1 MVIRAES
8 VSEWLKRRERGTERM
23 REFLSELQSSPCLAE
38 CQQIPGGD
46 SVESLRSL
54 VVRPVFTRHK
64 KSPLW
69 RRTDMDILLR
79 SEFFHG
85 LNKSRQITDGNGI
98 PMRKRWL
105 AFIISSNIVY
115 IVCCIFIFCI
125 ASGSI
130 SMAIDVGRKN
140 QFDYCKIHT
149 QWLLTNENTIILNEA
164 TYIALFWT
172 GPVCFFYGWL
182 ICLICLSGC
191 LESVWPGIGMDF
203 LEFHLCLDVTDTP
216 VHHRQIMKTRNY

>member
-64 KSPLW
+64 KSPLS
-69 RRTDMDILLR
+69 RRMDMDILLR

-98 PMRKRWL
+98 PMRKR
-105 AFIISSNIVY
+105 
-115 IVCCIFIFCI
+115 
-125 ASGSI
+125 
-130 SMAIDVGRKN
+130 
-140 QFDYCKIHT
+140 
-149 QWLLTNENTIILNEA
+149 
-164 TYIALFWT
+164 
-172 GPVCFFYGWL
+172 
-182 ICLICLSGC
+182 
-191 LESVWPGIGMDF
+191 
-203 LEFHLCLDVTDTP
+203 
-216 VHHRQIMKTRNY
+216 